1 MGPLIPMET
10 NPTRVF
16 LMRHAETSAPG
27 VFHGAE
33 SDVGLSERGMEQA
46 KAAARF
52 FKPHKPTRLISSG
65 MLRALTT
72 AFEIAS
78 ACNLEIEVFKNLH
91 ERKVGTLSGT
101 VNNLPDGPWRQT
113 LSRWLDGETSF
124 APAGSES
131 LDQMIARIV
140 PVWNEI
146 TSKHQGETIVIVAHG
161 AVLKVLLLTILQEW
175 CIADWDKFGVIP
187 NVGITELVFN
197 GHWESKRLNEVPHD
211 APEPAGF
218 VLNG

>member
-1 MGPLIPMET
+1 MNI
-10 NPTRVF
+10 NPTRFF
-16 LMRHAETSAPG
+16 LMRHAETSIPG

-33 SDVGLSERGMEQA
+33 SDIGLSDRGIEQA

-52 FKPHKPTRLISSG
+52 FKTQKPTRLISSG
-65 MLRALTT
+65 MLRALNT
-72 AFEIAS
+72 ASEIAS
-78 ACNLEIEVFKNLH
+78 ACNLEVEVFVDLH

-113 LSRWLDGETSF
+113 LSRWLNGETSF
-124 APAGSES
+124 APEGSES
-131 LDQMIARIV
+131 LDQMLARIL

-146 TSKHQGETIVIVAHG
+146 TSKHQGETVVIVAHG
-161 AVLKVLLLTILQEW
+161 AVLKVLLLTILKEW

-187 NVGITELVFN
+187 NVGITELVFDKD
-197 GHWESKRLNEVPHD
+197 WKSLRLNEVPQG
-211 APEPAGF
+211 APEPVGF

>member
-1 MGPLIPMET
+1 MAQ
-10 NPTRVF
+10 NPILGLAFGVSNKPKLLLVF
-16 LMRHAETSAPG
+16 
-27 VFHGAE
+27 
-33 SDVGLSERGMEQA
+33 QI
-46 KAAARF
+46 
-52 FKPHKPTRLISSG
+52 HKPTKLISSG

-72 AFEIAS
+72 ASEIAS
-78 ACNLEIEVFKNLH
+78 TCNLEIEVFTNLH

-101 VNNLPDGPWRQT
+101 VNNLPDGPWRKT
-113 LSRWLDGETSF
+113 LSRWLNGETAF
-124 APAGSES
+124 APEGAES
-131 LDQMIARIV
+131 LDQMLARIL

-146 TSKHQGETIVIVAHG
+146 TSKYEGETVVIVAHG

-197 GHWESKRLNEVPHD
+197 QHWESKRLNEVPMG
-211 APEPAGF
+211 ASEPTGL

>member
-1 MGPLIPMET
+1 MKT
-10 NPTRVF
+10 NTQVF
-16 LMRHAETSAPG
+16 LMRHAETSTPS

-33 SDVGLSERGMEQA
+33 SDIGLSDRGIEQA

-52 FKPHKPTRLISSG
+52 FQTIKPTRLISSG
-65 MLRALTT
+65 MLRARTT

-78 ACNLEIEVFKNLH
+78 ICNLEIEVFIDLH

-113 LSRWLDGETSF
+113 LSRWLNGETSF
-124 APAGSES
+124 APEGAES
-131 LDQMIARIV
+131 LDQMLARIL
-140 PVWNEI
+140 PIWNEI
-146 TSKHQGETIVIVAHG
+146 TSKHQGETVVIVAHG
-161 AVLKVLLLTILQEW
+161 AVLKVLLLTILKEW

-187 NVGITELVFN
+187 NVGITELVFDQ
-197 GHWESKRLNEVPHD
+197 HWESKRLNEVPHD

>member
-1 MGPLIPMET
+1 MKT
-10 NPTRVF
+10 NPTQIF
-16 LMRHAETSAPG
+16 LMRHAETSIPG

-33 SDVGLSERGMEQA
+33 SDIGLSDRGMEQA

-52 FKPHKPTRLISSG
+52 FQTIKPTKLISSG
-65 MLRALTT
+65 MLRARTT
-72 AFEIAS
+72 ALEIAS
-78 ACNLEIEVFKNLH
+78 TCNLEIEVIIDLH

-113 LSRWLDGETSF
+113 LSRWLKGETAF
-124 APAGSES
+124 APEGAES
-131 LDQMIARIV
+131 LDQMLARIL
-140 PVWNEI
+140 PIWNEI
-146 TSKHQGETIVIVAHG
+146 TLRNQGEKVVIVAHG
-161 AVLKVLLLTILQEW
+161 AVLKVLLLTILKEW

-197 GHWESKRLNEVPHD
+197 QHWESKRLNEVPHD

>member
-1 MGPLIPMET
+1 MAQ
-10 NPTRVF
+10 NPILGLAFGVSNKPKLLLVF
-16 LMRHAETSAPG
+16 
-27 VFHGAE
+27 
-33 SDVGLSERGMEQA
+33 QI
-46 KAAARF
+46 
-52 FKPHKPTRLISSG
+52 HKPTKLISSG

-72 AFEIAS
+72 ASEIAS
-78 ACNLEIEVFKNLH
+78 TCNLEIEVFTNLH

-101 VNNLPDGPWRQT
+101 VNNLPDGPWRKT
-113 LSRWLDGETSF
+113 LSRWLNGETAF
-124 APAGSES
+124 APEGAES
-131 LDQMIARIV
+131 LDQMLARIL

-146 TSKHQGETIVIVAHG
+146 TSKYEGETVVIVAHG

-197 GHWESKRLNEVPHD
+197 QHWESKRLNEVPLG
-211 APEPAGF
+211 ASEPTGL

>member
-1 MGPLIPMET
+1 MKT

-16 LMRHAETSAPG
+16 LMRHAETSVPG

-33 SDVGLSERGMEQA
+33 SDIGLSLRGIEQA

-52 FKPHKPTRLISSG
+52 FQNLKPTKLISSG
-65 MLRALTT
+65 MVRALTT
-72 AFEIAS
+72 ASEIAS
-78 ACNLEIEVFKNLH
+78 TCNLEIEVFTNLH

-113 LSRWLDGETSF
+113 LSRWLNGETGF
-124 APAGSES
+124 APEGAES
-131 LDQMIARIV
+131 LDQMLARIL

-146 TSKHQGETIVIVAHG
+146 TSKYEGETVVIVAHG

-197 GHWESKRLNEVPHD
+197 QHWESKRLNEIPQG

>member
-1 MGPLIPMET
+1 MNT
-10 NPTRVF
+10 NASRFF
-16 LMRHAETSAPG
+16 LMRHAETSVPG

-33 SDVGLSERGMEQA
+33 SDIGLSERGIEQA

-52 FKPHKPTRLISSG
+52 FQNLKPTKLISSG
-65 MLRALTT
+65 MVRALST
-72 AFEIAS
+72 AAEIAS

-113 LSRWLDGETSF
+113 LSRWLNGETGF
-124 APAGSES
+124 APEGAES
-131 LDQMIARIV
+131 LDQMIARIL
-140 PVWNEI
+140 PIWKEI
-146 TSKHQGETIVIVAHG
+146 TEYNKGETVVIVAHG

-175 CIADWDKFGVIP
+175 SINDWDKFGVIP

-197 GHWESKRLNEVPHD
+197 DHWESKRLNEVPCG
-211 APEPAGF
+211 APKPSGF

>member
-1 MGPLIPMET
+1 MTIQ
-10 NPTRVF
+10 PTRVF

-33 SDVGLSERGMEQA
+33 SDIGLSERGIAQA
-46 KAAARF
+46 KAAALY
-52 FKPHKPTRLISSG
+52 FKDHKPTRLISSG
-65 MLRALTT
+65 MQRALLT
-72 AFEIAS
+72 ASEIAS

-113 LSRWLDGETSF
+113 LSRWLKGETSY
-124 APAGSES
+124 APEGAES
-131 LDQMIARIV
+131 FDQIQERIL
-140 PVWNEI
+140 PVWREI
-146 TSKHQGETIVIVAHG
+146 TCRHKGEIIVIVAHG
-161 AVLKVLLLTILQEW
+161 AVLKVLLLSILQEW

-187 NVGITELVFN
+187 NVGITQLVLN
-197 GHWESKRLNEVPHD
+197 DHWECIRLNEVSKG
-211 APEPAGF
+211 APEPVGF